1 MKKWAE
7 KTQPSAGRNV
17 GRGAVF
23 LLMFKLNIRSVIFN
37 WRRKHKWISPCLAKI
52 FPTVTIDNLS
62 NKRYNGN
69 NKRKKHPAGWE
80 RIAVL
85 SPPIFV
91 IPTRSRRLYTRE
103 CCIFVLTI
111 ARLIPESQAYRF
123 IYGERGLAF
132 LFVPCVWTLKN
143 RLPRAMVQ
151 IAHRNRIPFA
161 HEGPGACQ

>member
-7 KTQPSAGRNV
+7 KTQPAAGRNA
-17 GRGAVF
+17 GRRLLF

-151 IAHRNRIPFA
+151 IAHRNRISFA

>member
-1 MKKWAE
+1 MPAGGCSFYWCSSWTSDPLFSTEGENINEFPLVSQKSFPPLPLTTCPISGTMAIIKE
-7 KTQPSAGRNV
+7 KNTLR
-17 GRGAVF
+17 
-23 LLMFKLNIRSVIFN
+23 
-37 WRRKHKWISPCLAKI
+37 
-52 FPTVTIDNLS
+52 
-62 NKRYNGN
+62 
-69 NKRKKHPAGWE
+69 GWE

-151 IAHRNRIPFA
+151 IAHRNRISFA

>member
-69 NKRKKHPAGWE
+69 NKRKKHPAGVGKDC
-80 RIAVL
+80 RPFATHLCDPNAI
-85 SPPIFV
+85 
-91 IPTRSRRLYTRE
+91 TQTLYTR
-103 CCIFVLTI
+103 VLYFRAYHSTI
-111 ARLIPESQAYRF
+111 DTRKSSVSFYLR
-123 IYGERGLAF
+123 RTGLAF